1 MTFATKTRRAA
12 ILTNLLFSLPLTA
25 GLLRSA
31 IPATAQTSL
40 KVDIPFAF
48 SANNQNLP
56 AGSYWLQRQSDY
68 FLAIRNVK
76 TASTIVV
83 MIHPEQAGA
92 LESHSR
98 LIFDREG
105 DHSYLSQVWTPDTNR
120 YSKLKVRRQRDQEL
134 RTQVHPASSTVEVA
148 AK

>member
-12 ILTNLLFSLPLTA
+12 ILSNLLFSLPLAA
-25 GLLRSA
+25 GLLASA
-31 IPATAQTSL
+31 IPASAQTSL

-56 AGSYWLQRQSDY
+56 AGSYWVQRQSDY
-68 FLAIRNVK
+68 FLSIRNVK
-76 TASTIVV
+76 TASTVVV
-83 MIHPEQAGA
+83 MIYPEKGSP

-98 LIFDREG
+98 LVFAREG
-105 DHSYLSQVWTPDTNR
+105 NHSYLTQVWTPDSNR
-120 YSKLKVRRQRDQEL
+120 YSKLTVRHRHDEEL
-134 RTQVHPASSTVEVA
+134 RTQIHPAPSTVEVA